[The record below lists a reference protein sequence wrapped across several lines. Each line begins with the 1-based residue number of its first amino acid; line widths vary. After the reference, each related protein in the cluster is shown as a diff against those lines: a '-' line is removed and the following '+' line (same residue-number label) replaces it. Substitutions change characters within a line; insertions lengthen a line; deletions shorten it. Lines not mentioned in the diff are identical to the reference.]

1 MRYTLGAW
9 NELAKKWR
17 SPLGPVRQNIE
28 RTIMEEEE

>member
-9 NELAKKWR
+9 NKMAKKWR
-17 SPLGPVRQNIE
+17 SPLGTTRQNIE